1 VLSGE
6 TRLEVPH
13 YSSLDLIRASPIPA
27 LWRGAGNAASPADSL
42 NNMGH
47 WYVSLDC
54 LGIAARSPSQ
64 VHGVCLC
71 SAVLL
76 RHEVRPFTPLRAR
89 YLAIDSRL
97 SSRLLQSHLDVITL
111 LLLLLSIV

>member
-1 VLSGE
+1 VFSGE

-27 LWRGAGNAASPADSL
+27 LWRGAGNAARPADSL
-42 NNMGH
+42 NKLDH
-47 WYVSLDC
+47 RYVLLDC

-64 VHGVCLC
+64 VYGICLC

-76 RHEVRPFTPLRAR
+76 RPEVT
-89 YLAIDSRL
+89 
-97 SSRLLQSHLDVITL
+97 
-111 LLLLLSIV
+111 